1 MWVTSHPISAAATRK
16 RPSCCRTRF
25 IAFHD
30 LKGHISMT
38 MPKTSNVIRF
48 GIITGPEIVKLSLAV
63 LVCFIGVVSTTRAAD
78 ERAETEMT
86 SALVPSLEAYIRQG
100 MQTFDCPGLAIG
112 IVADDRLV
120 YGKGFGVRNKSAA
133 LPVDP
138 RTLFQIGSTTKAF
151 LAATIAL
158 MVDRGKL
165 RWDDRIVDLYPE
177 FQLQDPWVTREF
189 RVFDLLAQ
197 RSGLPPEVNDGLSLF
212 GYPESDLIRSLRFVA
227 PVSSFRSTFSYTN
240 ITHVLAGRIVAKAAG
255 AADWNAVLQK
265 ELLDPLGMSET
276 SYTAAAMQS
285 SSDHAT
291 GYRWTP
297 QGTIEVPFTQ
307 IFPYDFFGAGDINS
321 SVENMAHWVR
331 LQLGKGRFEDR
342 RLVSELNLELT
353 HQPRIAINNQI
364 SYASGWVDQAT
375 ENGNIIWHNGGT
387 SSFGAYVGLSPAKHL
402 GVIVLTNEVNVGFP
416 DAIGLWT
423 LDRILGNPEVD
434 HVAAKHHAAIASFD
448 AQAKQFVRPTEPQ
461 QALPAQI
468 FRGSFVNG
476 AFGKVTITSDDETPV
491 MIFQT
496 TGAALRLDSWDGGV
510 RTATYLPAGR
520 FAAMAE
526 ALGPSPVGFVQLQMD
541 KDGRPNMLRLT
552 FSDGQSYEFTREPAP

>member
-1 MWVTSHPISAAATRK
+1 MTMLKTLDMIRVGTSLGSKVANLCLAVAVCFGAVVRAGHGAEDRAAT
-16 RPSCCRTRF
+16 
-25 IAFHD
+25 
-30 LKGHISMT
+30 
-38 MPKTSNVIRF
+38 
-48 GIITGPEIVKLSLAV
+48 
-63 LVCFIGVVSTTRAAD
+63 
-78 ERAETEMT
+78 ERIP
-86 SALVPSLEAYIRQG
+86 ALVPALEAYIQQG

-120 YGKGFGVRNKSAA
+120 YGQGFGVRNKSSAV
-133 LPVDP
+133 PIDT

-165 RWDDRIVDLYPE
+165 RWDDRITDLYPE

-197 RSGLPPEVNDGLSLF
+197 RSGLPPEVNDALGLF
-212 GYPESDLIRSLRFVA
+212 GYSETDLIRSLRFVA
-227 PVSSFRSTFSYTN
+227 PISSFRSTFSYTN
-240 ITHVLAGRIVAKAAG
+240 ITHLLAGRIVARAAG
-255 AADWNAVLQK
+255 ASDWNAVLQK
-265 ELLDPLGMSET
+265 EILDPLGMNET

-297 QGTIEVPFTQ
+297 QGTIEVSFTQ

-321 SVENMAHWVR
+321 NVEEMARWIR

-342 RLVSELNLELT
+342 RLVSEANLELT
-353 HQPRIAINNQI
+353 HQPRIAINNTL

-375 ENGNIIWHNGGT
+375 ENGNIVWHNGGT
-387 SSFGAYVGLSPAKHL
+387 SSFGAYVGFSSAKNV

-423 LDRILGNPEVD
+423 LDRLLSNPEID
-434 HVAAKHHAAIASFD
+434 HVATRHRAAVTGFD
-448 AQAKQFVRPTEPQ
+448 AQTKQFARPAEPR
-461 QALPAQI
+461 QALPAQS
-468 FRGSFVNG
+468 FLGSFCNG
-476 AFGKVTITSDDETPV
+476 AFGKISITTTNEITV
-491 MIFQT
+491 MTFLT
-496 TGAALRLDSWDGGV
+496 TGAALRLDPWDGGV
-510 RTATYLPAGR
+510 RTATYVPAGQ

-526 ALGPSPVGFVQLQMD
+526 AIGPSPVGFVQLQMD
-541 KDGRPNMLRLT
+541 KDGRPNLLRLT
-552 FSDGQSYEFTREPAP
+552 FSDAQSYEFTREPEP